1 VAVVIDLEFALPWH
15 QDCYQGIMRYGE
27 EHGWRCSL
35 DLHAAGMAGDLS
47 TNPYDGVVG
56 RIPKDVAERIVSLG
70 RPLVN
75 LTPHVEKNRPDQ
87 VSDLPGVYVDRKPGI
102 RLAVE
107 HFAQIG
113 YRQLGAIT
121 TAGIDRVQFL
131 ALSKEACADL
141 GLQWVEPFQFP
152 WEYSDIVEQYAAMLR
167 SLNQWLSALEKPVGL
182 IVHRTTHARQVA
194 HACIEQGLRVPQDV
208 GIVTTTGDRIMM
220 LSSSPTISG
229 VEYDYYRQGYEAA
242 AMLDRLMNGLPVN
255 PPQKWIAPTELV
267 IRDST
272 DVFLCDDPLVS
283 EAMRYVAAHVH
294 EELTVGAVAR
304 AVGVSRWTLHRR
316 FEEAL
321 GRKPQQEINRLR
333 MDYLKRLISETQTP
347 IAEIGYRCGFS
358 DASHLTRFFKRLSG
372 QTPSAYRKS
381 SSRRNL
387 LAAKSPA
394 NE

>member
-1 VAVVIDLEFALPWH
+1 MVIDLEFALPWH

-47 TNPYDGVVG
+47 RNPYDGVVG
-56 RIPKDVAERIVSLG
+56 RIPADVAERISGLAL
-70 RPLVN
+70 PLVN

-87 VSDLPGVYVDRKPGI
+87 ISDLPGVYVDREPGI

-107 HFAQIG
+107 HLARIG
-113 YRQLGAIT
+113 YRQLGAMT
-121 TAGIDRVQFL
+121 TASIDRVQFI
-131 ALSKEACADL
+131 ALTKQIGTEL
-141 GLQWVEPFQFP
+141 GMQWVEPFQFP
-152 WEYSDIVEQYAAMLR
+152 VDYSDMVEQYAAMLR
-167 SLNQWLSALEKPVGL
+167 SLNQWLAALDKPVGL
-182 IVHRTTHARQVA
+182 IVNRTTHARQVA

-208 GIVTTTGDRIMM
+208 GIVTTHGDRLML

-229 VEYDYYRQGYEAA
+229 VEYDYHRQGYEAA
-242 AMLDRLMNGLPVN
+242 AMLDELMNGLPVN
-255 PPQKWIAPTELV
+255 PPQKWLAPTELV

-283 EAMRYVAAHVH
+283 EAMRYAAAHVH
-294 EELTVGAVAR
+294 EELTVGVVAR

-316 FEEAL
+316 FDEAL

-372 QTPSAYRKS
+372 QTPTAYRKS
-381 SSRRNL
+381 SSRRNVRAHTS
-387 LAAKSPA
+387 LAS
-394 NE
+394 E